1 MVITDKSITFASMDG
16 LTAEQRSKIMASIHS
31 KNTKPEMMV
40 RRYLFACGFRY
51 RVNYRRLPGTPDIV
65 LRKYRTCIFVNGCFW
80 HGHEGCDKYRLPKT
94 NVEFWRHKI
103 ERNKQRDIEVQ
114 HKLAKMGW
122 HVMTVW
128 ECQLDTKEKREQTL
142 MAIEY
147 TLNHIFLMDRERHDV
162 SPSTLQVSPTSLA
175 ISSDIH
181 PYQLPEV
188 DEQAIGMA
196 AEDKHCEK

>member
-1 MVITDKSITFASMDG
+1 MTEITE
-16 LTAEQRSKIMASIHS
+16 EQRSKIMASIHS

-80 HGHEGCDKYRLPKT
+80 HGHENCDKYRLPKT
-94 NVEFWRHKI
+94 NVEFWSRKI
-103 ERNKQRDIEVQ
+103 ARNKERDIEVQ
-114 HKLAKMGW
+114 HKLARMGW

-128 ECQLDTKEKREQTL
+128 ECQLDTKEKRERTL

-147 TLNHIFLMDRERHDV
+147 TLNHIFLMDREK
-162 SPSTLQVSPTSLA
+162 PQI
-175 ISSDIH
+175 ISVASALSH
-181 PYQLPEV
+181 QEFKPYQLPEDNDV
-188 DEQAIGMA
+188 ALV
-196 AEDKHCEK
+196 AEDIHRD

>member
-1 MVITDKSITFASMDG
+1 MVVTDKCVTFANMDG

-51 RVNYRRLPGTPDIV
+51 RVNYRCLPGTPDIV

-103 ERNKQRDIEVQ
+103 ERNKERDIEVQ

-147 TLNHIFLMDRERHDV
+147 TLNHIFLMDRERHNATSSALSLPTV
-162 SPSTLQVSPTSLA
+162 S
-175 ISSDIH
+175 
-181 PYQLPEV
+181 PYQLPE
-188 DEQAIGMA
+188 ENGQTIGMA
-196 AEDKHCEK
+196 AEDRHR

>member
-1 MVITDKSITFASMDG
+1 MVVTDKCVTFANMDG

-114 HKLAKMGW
+114 HQLAKMGW

-147 TLNHIFLMDRERHDV
+147 TLNHIFLLDRERHDAPPAAL
-162 SPSTLQVSPTSLA
+162 SGSSALA

-181 PYQLPEV
+181 PYQLPEE
-188 DEQAIGMA
+188 DEQAIGMV
-196 AEDKHCEK
+196 AEDRHSTD

>member
-1 MVITDKSITFASMDG
+1 MDG

-51 RVNYRRLPGTPDIV
+51 RVNYRRLPGTPDMV

-80 HGHEGCDKYRLPKT
+80 HGHEGCDNYRLPKT
-94 NVEFWRHKI
+94 HVEFWRHKI
-103 ERNKQRDIEVQ
+103 ERNKERDIEVQ

-128 ECQLDTKEKREQTL
+128 ECQLDTKEKREKTL
-142 MAIEY
+142 MGIEY
-147 TLNHIFLMDRERHDV
+147 TLNHIFLMDRERHEGAASSSV
-162 SPSTLQVSPTSLA
+162 KVAKSSGKVASALP
-175 ISSDIH
+175 ISSGIR
-181 PYQLPEV
+181 PYQLP
-188 DEQAIGMA
+188 DEDGKVIGMV
-196 AEDKHCEK
+196 AEDRHARD

>member
-1 MVITDKSITFASMDG
+1 MAKKVPIYFVVTDKSVTFADMDG
-16 LTAEQRSKIMASIHS
+16 LTAEQRSKVMASIHS

-80 HGHEGCDKYRLPKT
+80 HGHADCDKYRLPKT
-94 NVEFWRHKI
+94 NVEFWSHKI

-114 HKLAKMGW
+114 HQLAKMGW

-147 TLNHIFLMDRERHDV
+147 TLNHIFLLDREAPAA
-162 SPSTLQVSPTSLA
+162 SA
-175 ISSDIH
+175 SSVVR
-181 PYQLPEV
+181 PYQLPEE
-188 DEQAIGMA
+188 DEQSIGMA
-196 AEDKHCEK
+196 AEDRH